1 MKHNLFN
8 KAKNF
13 KKGTWEI
20 IILFIC
26 FIILLIFDIEI
37 TFITGFI
44 ACMSA
49 VVLGYYLKRFVDK
62 HSDNSSS

>member
-1 MKHNLFN
+1 LKHKLFN
-8 KAKNF
+8 KIKKF

-26 FIILLIFDIEI
+26 FIILSIFDIEI

-49 VVLGYYLKRFVDK
+49 VVLGYYLKRIIEK
-62 HSDNSSS
+62 HSDNSG